1 MTLCIALCD
10 DDKIALNNEL
20 RLIKDVLN
28 EKKIKHSIDIFSSPQ
43 KLLQSD
49 TVYDIIF
56 LDIEMAEMDGISLAE
71 KISITNKSCLFF
83 FVTNYEAYFDNASNV
98 RPFRFWTKPI
108 DRRRLVY
115 GIDSAIQELYKN
127 NQFINVMVN
136 SENIQI
142 FISNIIY
149 IYVQNKKTHII
160 TTKGEIIVSI
170 PYQTVFEQVKDYTNF
185 FEPFRGYCINF
196 SYIKRYGKIMRID
209 LGMVLAI
216 IFEYIIFIYYADTL
230 FYRKRNKYLC
240 YAIIA
245 LVYIADLF
253 ICARGKIVVNTLT
266 FVVIHLVIFGVCYRI
281 SWKSALF
288 QSILLAAITS
298 ACEFLVIFIPYIRII
313 PDNTIAMTSSQSL
326 ILTFASKLLYLIG
339 IMIISRVFCKKQKN
353 VQATSLGLLSIPI
366 LTVIIIMLVMKVNT
380 TSHLLSLVCF
390 ILIIMNII
398 IFAINQKLMIMETE
412 KAELEA
418 QQLKEKFDYDE
429 YMMLK
434 ENNQQASILNH
445 DFKEHIGAL
454 SSLIGADNETAQEY
468 IKSICG
474 KFSQPKFI
482 EYSDNK
488 ILNVLLSKK
497 KEECENQNIQF
508 LIDPIRAELSFFNDM
523 DIVTIFSNLINNAM
537 ESCAH
542 SSEKKIYLNIHTE
555 NQNFIVIKIENTSDI
570 EPIVINGRLKT
581 HKDNAKLHGIGMNS
595 ISRALSAYNGSL
607 DWKYNKEQKIFS
619 TTIIIQN
626 LTA

>member
-1 MTLCIALCD
+1 
-10 DDKIALNNEL
+10 
-20 RLIKDVLN
+20 
-28 EKKIKHSIDIFSSPQ
+28 
-43 KLLQSD
+43 
-49 TVYDIIF
+49 
-56 LDIEMAEMDGISLAE
+56 
-71 KISITNKSCLFF
+71 
-83 FVTNYEAYFDNASNV
+83 
-98 RPFRFWTKPI
+98 
-108 DRRRLVY
+108 
-115 GIDSAIQELYKN
+115 
-127 NQFINVMVN
+127 
-136 SENIQI
+136 
-142 FISNIIY
+142 
-149 IYVQNKKTHII
+149 
-160 TTKGEIIVSI
+160 
-170 PYQTVFEQVKDYTNF
+170 
-185 FEPFRGYCINF
+185 
-196 SYIKRYGKIMRID
+196 MRID

-313 PDNTIAMTSSQSL
+313 PDNTIAMT
-326 ILTFASKLLYLIG
+326 
-339 IMIISRVFCKKQKN
+339 
-353 VQATSLGLLSIPI
+353 
-366 LTVIIIMLVMKVNT
+366 
-380 TSHLLSLVCF
+380 LVCF

-454 SSLIGADNETAQEY
+454 SSLIGADNETSQEY

-497 KEECENQNIQF
+497 KEECENIQF

>member
-1 MTLCIALCD
+1 
-10 DDKIALNNEL
+10 
-20 RLIKDVLN
+20 
-28 EKKIKHSIDIFSSPQ
+28 
-43 KLLQSD
+43 
-49 TVYDIIF
+49 
-56 LDIEMAEMDGISLAE
+56 
-71 KISITNKSCLFF
+71 
-83 FVTNYEAYFDNASNV
+83 
-98 RPFRFWTKPI
+98 
-108 DRRRLVY
+108 
-115 GIDSAIQELYKN
+115 
-127 NQFINVMVN
+127 
-136 SENIQI
+136 
-142 FISNIIY
+142 
-149 IYVQNKKTHII
+149 
-160 TTKGEIIVSI
+160 
-170 PYQTVFEQVKDYTNF
+170 
-185 FEPFRGYCINF
+185 
-196 SYIKRYGKIMRID
+196 MRID

-230 FYRKRNKYLC
+230 FYKKRNKYLC

-245 LVYIADLF
+245 TAYVADLF
-253 ICARGKIVVNTLT
+253 ICSFGNIIVNTLT
-266 FVVIHLVIFGVCYRI
+266 FVVIHLIIFYVCYRI

-288 QSILLAAITS
+288 QSILFAAIAA
-298 ACEFLVIFIPYIRII
+298 ACEFLVIFIPYVKIT
-313 PDNTIAMTSSQSL
+313 PDNTVTMTSSQSL

-339 IMIISRVFCKKQKN
+339 IMIISRAFCKRQKN
-353 VQATSLGLLSIPI
+353 VQSTSLGLLSIPI

-398 IFAINQKLMIMETE
+398 VFAINQKLMIMETE
-412 KAELEA
+412 KAEWEA

-434 ENNQQASILNH
+434 ETNQQTAILNH
-445 DFKEHIGAL
+445 DFKEHMNVL
-454 SSLIGADNETAQEY
+454 SSLIGSDNEKAQAY
-468 IKSICG
+468 IKSIFG
-474 KFSQPKFI
+474 KMAQSQFT

-537 ESCAH
+537 ESCAR

-581 HKDNAKLHGIGMNS
+581 HKDNVKLHGIGMNS
-595 ISRALSAYNGSL
+595 IARALSGYNGSL
-607 DWKYNKEQKIFS
+607 NWKYNEADKIFS

-626 LTA
+626 